1 MSREGE
7 SRTGKHRWPKGP
19 FPEKYKWEPVAA
31 RLDGAWADAQRQ
43 DALAAL
49 GSAGWRAHPSHDDP
63 YLRVLV
69 RDGEIDLGAARAAI
83 AGAPLYA
90 FRWRG
95 PEGAMPEALGVVA
108 SGDPVDAVVAVGV
121 AGPRHGVGTAALVRF
136 LVSLRSYARYD
147 LDELS
152 EDRLSM
158 TITPRD
164 EEIAELIG
172 ARVLNVCPPRARA
185 GQTSEEVARE
195 MRETGRLTLD
205 FA

>member
-1 MSREGE
+1 MSN
-7 SRTGKHRWPKGP
+7 GKQRWPKGP
-19 FPEKYKWEPVAA
+19 FPEKYKWEPVEA
-31 RLDGAWADAQRQ
+31 RLAGAWDDPRRQ
-43 DALAAL
+43 DAIAAL
-49 GSAGWRAHPSHDDP
+49 ERAGWRAHEGHDDP

-69 RDGEIDLGAARAAI
+69 QDGAVDLAAARATI

-95 PEGAMPEALGVVA
+95 PERALPEALGLVA
-108 SGDPVDAVVAVGV
+108 SADPVDAVVAVGV

-158 TITPRD
+158 TIVPRD
-164 EEIAELIG
+164 EEIAEMIG
-172 ARVLNVCPPRARA
+172 ERVLNVCPPRARA
-185 GQTSEEVARE
+185 GQSAEDVARE

-205 FA
+205 LA

>member
-1 MSREGE
+1 MTSA
-7 SRTGKHRWPKGP
+7 KHRWPKGP
-19 FPEKYKWEPVAA
+19 FPEKYKWAPVAA
-31 RLDGAWADAQRQ
+31 RLAGGWEDSRRQ
-43 DALAAL
+43 EALAAL
-49 GSAGWRAHPSHDDP
+49 GAQGWRAHPTHDDP

-69 RDGEIDLGAARAAI
+69 RDGELDLAAARAAI

-95 PEGAMPEALGVVA
+95 PEGALPEALGLVA
-108 SGDPVDAVVAVGV
+108 SGDAVDAVVAVGV

-136 LVSLRSYARYD
+136 LVSLRSFARYD

-164 EEIAELIG
+164 EETAEMIG
-172 ARVLNVCPPRARA
+172 GRVLNVCPPRARA
-185 GQTSEEVARE
+185 GQTGEDVARE
-195 MRETGRLTLD
+195 MRETGRLALD